1 MNMDADTQEVC
12 QYANDINNST
22 SSNSKKTV
30 CFDKTILNLR
40 LLMLYYLVV
49 IYIK

>member
-1 MNMDADTQEVC
+1 MDADTQEVC